1 MSFPR
6 VQPLFRYVPPP
17 AFSRNVKDIFV
28 IPSSLFLSLSL
39 IILVPFDSR
48 KRIIPL
54 ALDQSPNVSP
64 SFDYSYERISISLS
78 LSIYI
83 YIICVCIFHAQ
94 LRYLQTLSNIS
105 AEKNSTIIFPL
116 PVEFLTPFFNRSS
129 SSQIEGQGNGIGTES
144 GEQGCASR
152 LTTRP
157 HVHSNGNV
165 AAN

>member
-1 MSFPR
+1 MSFPL

-17 AFSRNVKDIFV
+17 ASSRNVKDIFV
-28 IPSSLFLSLSL
+28 IPLSLSLSLSLSL
-39 IILVPFDSR
+39 ITLVPFNSR
-48 KRIIPL
+48 KRITPL
-54 ALDQSPNVSP
+54 ALDQSPNVSL
-64 SFDYSYERISISLS
+64 SFDYSIRTNIDLS
-78 LSIYI
+78 TYI
-83 YIICVCIFHAQ
+83 YIHMCVYMYSTTQ

-129 SSQIEGQGNGIGTES
+129 SSQIEGQGNGTES
-144 GEQGCASR
+144 GEQGCAGR

-165 AAN
+165 ATK